1 MPCIWTFLSSLP
13 SRCFSTTCQGIVR
26 IVKPTKTIRILRF
39 FLIAFLVL
47 GLFSIAEVLL
57 VRFINPPFTTSMVYN
72 WLCSKPNANRE
83 RLWPEQSWRPIHV
96 VSLHLIRAVQA
107 GEDQKFVVHYGFDF
121 EELNHALNDLRT
133 GKRVRGAS
141 TISMQAARTVFLW
154 PSRSFVRKFLEAY
167 YTLLLEVLWDK
178 RRILE
183 VYLNTV
189 DWGIGIVGAE
199 AAAQKYFHVSASSL
213 SPSQAAL
220 LAAILPAPH
229 TWSPLDPSEFVRE
242 RQRRIMMDMEK
253 MPVGRFRRK

>member
-1 MPCIWTFLSSLP
+1 
-13 SRCFSTTCQGIVR
+13 
-26 IVKPTKTIRILRF
+26 VKPTKTRRILRF
-39 FLIAFLVL
+39 LLTVFFVL
-47 GLFSIAEVLL
+47 GLFSIMEVLL

-72 WLCSKPNANRE
+72 WLCSEPDPIGQ
-83 RLWPEQSWRPIHV
+83 RLWPEQTWRPLHE
-96 VSLHLIRAVQA
+96 VSPHLIRAVQA
-107 GEDQKFVVHYGFDF
+107 GEDQKFVLHHGFDF
-121 EELNHALNDLRT
+121 EELNHALNELRT
-133 GKRVRGAS
+133 GKRMRGAS

-154 PSRSFVRKFLEAY
+154 PSRSLVRKFFEAY
-167 YTLLLEVLWDK
+167 YTLLIEVLWDK

-199 AAAQKYFHVSASSL
+199 AAAQKYFRVSASSL

-229 TWSPLDPSEFVRE
+229 AWSPLDPNESVKE

-253 MPVGRFRRK
+253 MPTGRFRRK